1 MDLSGFATLRRG
13 PSLVRFSGKRFAT
26 GGRVPLFAGAL
37 EEAPKPS
44 SQVSA
49 RMRRV
54 RVRGTSP
61 ELAVR
66 RLLHALG
73 VRFRVQPTDLPGRPD
88 ITNARRGW
96 CIFVHGCFWH
106 GHACWRGR
114 LPKKNVPFWRQKIE
128 SNRCRDERV
137 ESELLNQG
145 FLVMTVWQCELDDP
159 GRLSRRLAELIGVR
173 RTTNGGR

>member
-1 MDLSGFATLRRG
+1 VDPSGSATLRRG
-13 PSLVRFSGKRFAT
+13 HIVAHFSGKRLTA
-26 GGRVPLFAGAL
+26 GGRVPLFAGART
-37 EEAPKPS
+37 PS
-44 SQVSA
+44 SQVSE

-114 LPKKNVPFWRQKIE
+114 LPKKNVVFWRRKID
-128 SNRCRDERV
+128 SNQCRDERV
-137 ESELLNQG
+137 ESELLARG
-145 FLVMTVWQCELDDP
+145 LLVVTVWQCELDDP
-159 GRLSRRLAELIGVR
+159 GRLSRRLGKLIG
-173 RTTNGGR
+173 GR